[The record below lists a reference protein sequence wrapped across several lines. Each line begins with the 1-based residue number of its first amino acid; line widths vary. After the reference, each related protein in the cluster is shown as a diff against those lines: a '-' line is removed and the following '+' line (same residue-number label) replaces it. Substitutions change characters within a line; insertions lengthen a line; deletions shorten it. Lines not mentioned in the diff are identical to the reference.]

1 MFVKSAVINFL
12 VSTTHYSNMAAKIYR
27 HEPPP
32 NHTTSYPGSS
42 RFPIWRRGV
51 QEHSRITWS
60 ICAVLD
66 RIKWKSKPPSP
77 RNQGWS
83 RAKAKTRHFL
93 TLDLWGGEGAGGGGG
108 YKFSICFFQGW
119 SSPERFGANFGARQ
133 EKLRKESLQLRLWN
147 SNSLSNREEKS
158 LRHVAMVAKFLD
170 DNKTKTPLKKW
181 IRTVSK
187 FIDFI
192 QFHLICKILAKLSG
206 VESERTVSELRKRK
220 RNSCAVFT
228 SLGSWRYCVV
238 VEWDLAVTSGVSREK

>member
-32 NHTTSYPGSS
+32 NRHQPPPNHTTSSPGSS

-66 RIKWKSKPPSP
+66 RRKWKSKPPSL

-93 TLDLWGGEGAGGGGG
+93 TLDLWGGEGAGGGGVQ
-108 YKFSICFFQGW
+108 I
-119 SSPERFGANFGARQ
+119 
-133 EKLRKESLQLRLWN
+133 
-147 SNSLSNREEKS
+147 
-158 LRHVAMVAKFLD
+158 
-170 DNKTKTPLKKW
+170 
-181 IRTVSK
+181 
-187 FIDFI
+187 
-192 QFHLICKILAKLSG
+192 FHLFFPRLKLSG
-206 VESERTVSELRKRK
+206 ALWGQLWGEAGKVKEGEL
-220 RNSCAVFT
+220 ATT
-228 SLGSWRYCVV
+228 SL
-238 VEWDLAVTSGVSREK
+238 EFEFPLQ